1 MNSRWCRNKLAPTST
16 LDQANLVKRR
26 AKRKADV
33 RDTDPIDLDI
43 DKRTDAERAIQYA
56 QFAKGSFVLLEFP
69 DRPPDKLSTLK
80 DGPYKVVGRDKDIM
94 FLSHASDHNPRMVH
108 ISRLSVYRNSKQFS
122 ATTAAAK
129 AKAKFLVKAIR
140 NHRPKSKNP
149 DRPFDTSKPKTDIEF
164 EVEWEGYPQTTWER
178 WDALVNNS
186 ILHAYVR
193 AHNGAHLLPLSVRRD
208 TTTL

>member
-1 MNSRWCRNKLAPTST
+1 MISEQARANLSA
-16 LDQANLVKRR
+16 LDQANLASRR

-80 DGPYKVVGRDKDIM
+80 DGPYKVVGRDRDIL

-122 ATTAAAK
+122 ATNAAAK
-129 AKAKFLVKAIR
+129 AKGKFLIKAIL

-149 DRPFDTSKPKTDIEF
+149 GRPFDTSKPKTQLEF
-164 EVEWEGYPQTTWER
+164 QVEWEDYPKPSWEP
-178 WDALVNNS
+178 WDALANNGV
-186 ILHAYVR
+186 LHAYLR
-193 AHNGAHLLPLSVRRD
+193 ANNGTHLLPLSVRKD
-208 TTTL
+208 TATL